1 MSACSPRA
9 HRSEK
14 LTTGHSVLYSHFF
27 VFVGLSILASLI
39 RHAIL
44 DDVVESDFRVLS
56 AIGAVCFAIG
66 KQYAYFMERGELRER
81 PPRASLGA
89 QAPSSL
95 PPRTK
100 KPPAAVSFVSW
111 RKR

>member
-1 MSACSPRA
+1 LDRVPRHEFAVRLLRHANVCLQPRA

-44 DDVVESDFRVLS
+44 DDMVESEFRVLS
-56 AIGAVCFAIG
+56 AIGAVCFFIG
-66 KQYAYFMERGELRER
+66 KQYAYSWSG
-81 PPRASLGA
+81 PSCGNVPRA
-89 QAPSSL
+89 
-95 PPRTK
+95 PR
-100 KPPAAVSFVSW
+100 
-111 RKR
+111 